1 MSRRGEDPDLRETA
15 GAAAE
20 AAAEAAEEEE
30 QVQEGGGDRHH
41 DGDDDHPIPCGW
53 DSSEGAHS
61 PWG

>member
-1 MSRRGEDPDLRETA
+1 LSRRGEDPDLRETA
-15 GAAAE
+15 GVE
-20 AAAEAAEEEE
+20 AEAAEEEE
-30 QVQEGGGDRHH
+30 VERVLEGGGDRHH